1 LEIKREMIGY
11 CGYNCHLC
19 AARSENPAI
28 RQKMVDGWRKIYG
41 HEKYTAENVKCD
53 GCLSDGKIADINCK
67 ARPCAREKGIKN
79 CAYCDEFPCNKV
91 KNLIASKDE
100 MMVLGY
106 PRTSSISEEE
116 YNLCMKQFNSLPNLV
131 NILINIGKLPSWL
144 EKQNDL

>member
-1 LEIKREMIGY
+1 MEIKREMIGY

-53 GCLSDGKIADINCK
+53 WCLSDGKIADINCK

>member
-1 LEIKREMIGY
+1 MEIKREMIGY

-67 ARPCAREKGIKN
+67 TRPCAREKGIKN

-131 NILINIGKLPSWL
+131 NKLINIGKLPSWL

>member
-1 LEIKREMIGY
+1 MIGY

-19 AARSENPAI
+19 VARSENPAI

-53 GCLSDGKIADINCK
+53 GCLSIGKIADINCK

>member
-1 LEIKREMIGY
+1 MEIKREMIGY

>member
-1 LEIKREMIGY
+1 MEIKREMIGY

-131 NILINIGKLPSWL
+131 NKLINIGKLPSWL

>member
-1 LEIKREMIGY
+1 MIGY

>member
-1 LEIKREMIGY
+1 

-116 YNLCMKQFNSLPNLV
+116 YNLCMKQFNSLSNLV

>member
-1 LEIKREMIGY
+1 MEIKREMIGY

-91 KNLIASKDE
+91 KNLISSKDE